1 MHMPTHTQVYAR
13 TGNHT
18 CMDGWVGACMDVW
31 MDGWVL
37 ECVCEYVRVCVRAC
51 VDRFVLEYVNG

>member
-1 MHMPTHTQVYAR
+1 
-13 TGNHT
+13 
-18 CMDGWVGACMDVW
+18 MDVW

-51 VDRFVLEYVNG
+51 ACIRSRELIIDLNALCIINILLIVVFIAIK